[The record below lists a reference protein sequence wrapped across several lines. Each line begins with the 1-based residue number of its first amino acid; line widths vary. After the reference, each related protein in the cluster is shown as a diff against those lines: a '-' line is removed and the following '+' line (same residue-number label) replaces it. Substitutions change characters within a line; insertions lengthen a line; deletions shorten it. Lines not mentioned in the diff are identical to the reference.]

1 MTVRRPAHTAGDEG
15 TGGGVARA
23 VRRGN
28 NLDSVRMHN
37 LSTVL
42 TIAHHVGPV
51 SRSDVTRE
59 TGLNRSTIGALVG
72 ELVELGLVTESGPN
86 ANLRVGRPSPVISP
100 NPRIAALAVNPEVD
114 AVTVGLVG
122 LDGRVQQRRR
132 VAVDHVPSPEEAV
145 DAAAAAIAGIIE
157 TASVDHIAGVG
168 VAVPGLV
175 RQSDGLVRRAPHLG
189 WVDVPFAKLLTDA
202 VSLPVAAANDAQ
214 LGAYAEHVFGAGV
227 GVSELIY
234 VNGGSSGIG
243 GGVILGGAAFTGA
256 AGHAGEL
263 GHVWVSAS
271 DAVDSGGLA
280 GTLEAEVSRARL
292 LSLLGLESIDADG
305 LARAILASDDPRVRA
320 EVRRQLELL
329 GVALGTALT
338 LFNPSLVVLG
348 GFLGTIYQADGA
360 VLDRAV
366 ARATLPETLEGVQ
379 ITRTRLG
386 SDILL
391 VGAAEL
397 AFEPLLTDPA
407 SLATAEAAEA
417 AGGGASFDAP
427 AS

>member
-1 MTVRRPAHTAGDEG
+1 VQVTNPA
-15 TGGGVARA
+15 
-23 VRRGN
+23 RRGN

-100 NPRIAALAVNPEVD
+100 NPRVAALAVNPEID

-132 VAVDHVPSPEEAV
+132 VALDRVPSPEEAV
-145 DAAAAAIAGIIE
+145 AAAAGAIAGLVE
-157 TASVDHIAGVG
+157 TASVDHLVGIG

-189 WVDVPFAKLLTDA
+189 WVDVPFARLLADA
-202 VSLPVAAANDAQ
+202 VGLPASAANDAQ

-227 GVSELIY
+227 GVGELIY

-263 GHVWVSAS
+263 GHVRVGAS
-271 DAVDSGGLA
+271 EALDSGGLA

-292 LSLLGLESIDADG
+292 LALLGLESIDADG
-305 LARAILASDDPRVRA
+305 LAAAILGSDDPRLRD
-320 EVRRQLELL
+320 EVHRQLELL

-338 LFNPSLVVLG
+338 LFNPRLIVLG
-348 GFLGTIYQADGA
+348 GFLATLYQADAA

-397 AFEPLLTDPA
+397 AFEPLLADPA
-407 SLATAEAAEA
+407 SIA
-417 AGGGASFDAP
+417 AGASAAP
-427 AS
+427 PVG

>member
-1 MTVRRPAHTAGDEG
+1 
-15 TGGGVARA
+15 
-23 VRRGN
+23 
-28 NLDSVRMHN
+28 MHN

-72 ELVELGLVTESGPN
+72 ELVDLGLVTESGPN

-145 DAAAAAIAGIIE
+145 AAAAAAIAGIIE

-189 WVDVPFAKLLTDA
+189 WIDVPFAKLLTDA
-202 VSLPVAAANDAQ
+202 AGLPVAAANDAQ

-292 LSLLGLESIDADG
+292 LALLGLESIDADG
-305 LARAILASDDPRVRA
+305 LARAILASDDPGVRA
-320 EVRRQLELL
+320 EVHRQLELL

-348 GFLGTIYQADGA
+348 GFLGTIYQADGS

-379 ITRTRLG
+379 ITRTLLG

-397 AFEPLLTDPA
+397 AFEPLLADPA
-407 SLATAEAAEA
+407 SIAEGAAAPLEA
-417 AGGGASFDAP
+417 PGS
-427 AS
+427 

>member
-1 MTVRRPAHTAGDEG
+1 MRVTT
-15 TGGGVARA
+15 
-23 VRRGN
+23 RRGN

-100 NPRIAALAVNPEVD
+100 NPRIAALAVNPEID

-132 VAVDHVPSPEEAV
+132 VALDHVPSPDEAV
-145 DAAAAAIAGIIE
+145 AAAAGAITGLIE
-157 TASVDHIAGVG
+157 TASVERVVGVG
-168 VAVPGLV
+168 VAMPGLV
-175 RQSDGLVRRAPHLG
+175 RPADGLVRRAPHLG
-189 WVDVPFAKLLTDA
+189 WVDVPFAQMLTDA
-202 VSLPVAAANDAQ
+202 TGLPVRASNDAQ

-263 GHVWVSAS
+263 GHVRVGSS

-280 GTLEAEVSRARL
+280 GTFEAEVSRARL
-292 LSLLGLESIDADG
+292 LAALGLEGASIDADG
-305 LARAILASDDPRVRA
+305 LTAAILASDDPAVRA
-320 EVRRQLELL
+320 EVHRQLELL
-329 GVALGTALT
+329 GIALSTALT
-338 LFNPSLVVLG
+338 LFNPRLVVLG
-348 GFLGTIYQADGA
+348 GFLATIYQADGA

-391 VGAAEL
+391 IGASEL
-397 AFEPLLTDPA
+397 AFEALLSDPA
-407 SLATAEAAEA
+407 SL
-417 AGGGASFDAP
+417 GGASA
-427 AS
+427 

>member
-1 MTVRRPAHTAGDEG
+1 
-15 TGGGVARA
+15 VATT
-23 VRRGN
+23 RRGN

-86 ANLRVGRPSPVISP
+86 ANLRVGRPSPVVSP
-100 NPRIAALAVNPEVD
+100 NPRIAALAVNPEID

-132 VAVDHVPSPEEAV
+132 VPLDHVPSPEEAV
-145 DAAAAAIAGIIE
+145 VAAAGAVAGLVE
-157 TASVDHIAGVG
+157 TASVDRITGIG

-189 WVDVPFAKLLTDA
+189 WVDVPFAQLLADA
-202 VSLPVAAANDAQ
+202 TGLPVAAANDAQ

-227 GVSELIY
+227 GVGELIY

-243 GGVILGGAAFTGA
+243 GGVILGGAAFGGS

-263 GHVWVSAS
+263 GHVYVGSGG
-271 DAVDSGGLA
+271 AVDSGGLA

-292 LSLLGLESIDADG
+292 LALLGLESIDADG
-305 LARAILASDDPRVRA
+305 LTAAILASGDPAVRE

-329 GVALGTALT
+329 ATALGTALT
-338 LFNPSLVVLG
+338 LFNPRLIVLG
-348 GFLGTIYQADGA
+348 GFLATIYQADGA

-379 ITRTRLG
+379 ITRTSLG

-391 VGAAEL
+391 IGASEL
-397 AFEPLLTDPA
+397 AFEALLADPA
-407 SLATAEAAEA
+407 GVMAAA
-417 AGGGASFDAP
+417 ASA
-427 AS
+427 

>member
-1 MTVRRPAHTAGDEG
+1 MQVTNPA
-15 TGGGVARA
+15 
-23 VRRGN
+23 RRGN

-100 NPRIAALAVNPEVD
+100 NPRVAALAVNPEID

-132 VAVDHVPSPEEAV
+132 VALDRVPSPEEAV
-145 DAAAAAIAGIIE
+145 AAAAGAIAGLVE
-157 TASVDHIAGVG
+157 TASVDHLVGIG

-189 WVDVPFAKLLTDA
+189 WVDVPFARLLADA
-202 VSLPVAAANDAQ
+202 VGLPASAANDAQ

-227 GVSELIY
+227 GVGELIY

-263 GHVWVSAS
+263 GHVRVGAS
-271 DAVDSGGLA
+271 EALDSGGLA

-292 LSLLGLESIDADG
+292 LALLGLESIDADG
-305 LARAILASDDPRVRA
+305 LAAAILGSDDPRLRD
-320 EVRRQLELL
+320 EVHRQLELL

-338 LFNPSLVVLG
+338 LFNPRLIVLG
-348 GFLGTIYQADGA
+348 GFLATLYQADAA

-397 AFEPLLTDPA
+397 AFEPLLADPA
-407 SLATAEAAEA
+407 SIAA
-417 AGGGASFDAP
+417 ASSAP
-427 AS
+427 APVE

>member
-1 MTVRRPAHTAGDEG
+1 VRVT
-15 TGGGVARA
+15 T
-23 VRRGN
+23 RRGN

-100 NPRIAALAVNPEVD
+100 NPRIAALAVNPEID

-132 VAVDHVPSPEEAV
+132 VALDHVPSPDEAV
-145 DAAAAAIAGIIE
+145 AAAAGAITGLIE
-157 TASVDHIAGVG
+157 TASVDRVVGVG
-168 VAVPGLV
+168 VAMPGLV
-175 RQSDGLVRRAPHLG
+175 RPADGLVRRAPHLG
-189 WVDVPFAKLLTDA
+189 WVDVPFAQMLTDA
-202 VSLPVAAANDAQ
+202 TGLPVRASNDAQ

-263 GHVWVSAS
+263 GHVRVGSS

-280 GTLEAEVSRARL
+280 GTFEAEVSRARL
-292 LSLLGLESIDADG
+292 LAALGLEGASIDADG
-305 LARAILASDDPRVRA
+305 LTAAILASDDPAVRA
-320 EVRRQLELL
+320 EVHRQLELL
-329 GVALGTALT
+329 GIALSTALT
-338 LFNPSLVVLG
+338 LFNPRLVVLG
-348 GFLGTIYQADGA
+348 GFLATIYQADGA

-391 VGAAEL
+391 IGASEL
-397 AFEPLLTDPA
+397 AFEALLSDPA
-407 SLATAEAAEA
+407 SL
-417 AGGGASFDAP
+417 GGASA
-427 AS
+427 

>member
-1 MTVRRPAHTAGDEG
+1 VTVDGERPAR
-15 TGGGVARA
+15 RA
-23 VRRGN
+23 EKEEQVSPTRRGN

-100 NPRIAALAVNPEVD
+100 NPRIAALAVNPEID

-132 VAVDHVPSPEEAV
+132 VALDHVPSPDEAV
-145 DAAAAAIAGIIE
+145 AAASDAIAGLIE
-157 TASVDHIAGVG
+157 TASVDHVVGIG
-168 VAVPGLV
+168 VAMPGLV
-175 RQSDGLVRRAPHLG
+175 RPADGLVRRAPHLG
-189 WVDVPFAKLLTDA
+189 WVDVPFAQMLTDA
-202 VSLPVAAANDAQ
+202 TKLPVRASNDAQ

-263 GHVWVSAS
+263 GHVRVGSS
-271 DAVDSGGLA
+271 DATDSGGLQ
-280 GTLEAEVSRARL
+280 GTFEAEVSRARL
-292 LSLLGLESIDADG
+292 LAALGLEGASIDADG
-305 LARAILASDDPRVRA
+305 LTAAVLSSDDPAVRD

-329 GVALGTALT
+329 GIALGTALT
-338 LFNPSLVVLG
+338 LFNPRLVVLG
-348 GFLGTIYQADGA
+348 GFLATIYQADGA

-391 VGAAEL
+391 IGAAEL

-407 SLATAEAAEA
+407 SL
-417 AGGGASFDAP
+417 GSSAS
-427 AS
+427 

>member
-1 MTVRRPAHTAGDEG
+1 MQVTNPA
-15 TGGGVARA
+15 
-23 VRRGN
+23 RRGN

-100 NPRIAALAVNPEVD
+100 NPRVAALAVNPEID

-132 VAVDHVPSPEEAV
+132 VALDRVPSPEEAV
-145 DAAAAAIAGIIE
+145 AAAAGAIAGLVE
-157 TASVDHIAGVG
+157 TASVDHLVGIG

-189 WVDVPFAKLLTDA
+189 WVDVPFARLLADA
-202 VSLPVAAANDAQ
+202 VGLPASAANDAQ

-227 GVSELIY
+227 GVGELIY

-263 GHVWVSAS
+263 GHVRVGAS
-271 DAVDSGGLA
+271 EALDSGGLA

-292 LSLLGLESIDADG
+292 LALLGLESIDADG
-305 LARAILASDDPRVRA
+305 LAAAILGSDDPRLRD
-320 EVRRQLELL
+320 EVHRQLELL

-338 LFNPSLVVLG
+338 LFNPRLIVLG
-348 GFLGTIYQADGA
+348 GFLATLYQADAA

-397 AFEPLLTDPA
+397 AFEPLLADPA
-407 SLATAEAAEA
+407 SIA
-417 AGGGASFDAP
+417 AGASAAP
-427 AS
+427 PVG

>member
-1 MTVRRPAHTAGDEG
+1 
-15 TGGGVARA
+15 VAKPSG
-23 VRRGN
+23 RGN
-28 NLDSVRMHN
+28 NLDSVRRHN

-42 TIAHHVGPV
+42 TIAHNVGPV

-59 TGLNRSTIGALVG
+59 TGLNRSTVGALVT
-72 ELVELGLVTESGPN
+72 ELVELGLVTETGPDT
-86 ANLRVGRPSPVISP
+86 NLRVGRPSPVISP
-100 NPRIAALAVNPEVD
+100 NPRIAALAVNPEID

-132 VAVDHVPSPEEAV
+132 VALDHAPSPDEAV
-145 DAAAAAIAGIIE
+145 AAAVQAIEGLIE
-157 TASVDHIAGVG
+157 TASVDRVVGVG
-168 VAVPGLV
+168 VAMPGLV
-175 RQSDGLVRRAPHLG
+175 RPADGLVRRAPHLG
-189 WVDVPFAKLLTDA
+189 WVDVPFAQMLTDA
-202 VSLPVAAANDAQ
+202 TGLPVRASNDAQ

-263 GHVWVSAS
+263 GHVRVGSS

-280 GTLEAEVSRARL
+280 GTFEAEVSRARL
-292 LSLLGLESIDADG
+292 LAALGLEGASIDADG
-305 LARAILASDDPRVRA
+305 LTAAILASDDPAVRA
-320 EVRRQLELL
+320 EVHRQLELL
-329 GVALGTALT
+329 GIALSTALT
-338 LFNPSLVVLG
+338 LFNPRLVVLG
-348 GFLGTIYQADGA
+348 GFLATIYQADGA

-391 VGAAEL
+391 IGASEL
-397 AFEPLLTDPA
+397 AFEALLSDPA
-407 SLATAEAAEA
+407 SL
-417 AGGGASFDAP
+417 GGASA
-427 AS
+427 

>member
-1 MTVRRPAHTAGDEG
+1 MTT
-15 TGGGVARA
+15 
-23 VRRGN
+23 RRGN

-100 NPRIAALAVNPEVD
+100 NPRIAALAVNPEID

-132 VAVDHVPSPEEAV
+132 VALDHVPSPDEAV
-145 DAAAAAIAGIIE
+145 AAAAGAITGLIE
-157 TASVDHIAGVG
+157 TASVDRVVGVG
-168 VAVPGLV
+168 VAMPGLV
-175 RQSDGLVRRAPHLG
+175 RPADGLVRRAPHLG
-189 WVDVPFAKLLTDA
+189 WVDVPFAQMLTDA
-202 VSLPVAAANDAQ
+202 TGLPVRASNDAQ

-263 GHVWVSAS
+263 GHVRVGSS

-280 GTLEAEVSRARL
+280 GTFEAEVSRARL
-292 LSLLGLESIDADG
+292 LAALGLEGASIDADG
-305 LARAILASDDPRVRA
+305 LTAAILASDDPAVRA
-320 EVRRQLELL
+320 EVHRQLELL
-329 GVALGTALT
+329 GIALSTALT
-338 LFNPSLVVLG
+338 LFNPRLVVLG
-348 GFLGTIYQADGA
+348 GFLATIYQADGA

-391 VGAAEL
+391 IGASEL
-397 AFEPLLTDPA
+397 AFEALLSDPA
-407 SLATAEAAEA
+407 SL
-417 AGGGASFDAP
+417 GGASA
-427 AS
+427 

>member
-1 MTVRRPAHTAGDEG
+1 MTT
-15 TGGGVARA
+15 
-23 VRRGN
+23 RRGN

-100 NPRIAALAVNPEVD
+100 NPRIAALAVNPEID

-132 VAVDHVPSPEEAV
+132 VALDHVPSPDEAV
-145 DAAAAAIAGIIE
+145 AAAAGAITGLIE
-157 TASVDHIAGVG
+157 TASVERVVGVG
-168 VAVPGLV
+168 VAMPGLV
-175 RQSDGLVRRAPHLG
+175 RPADGLVRRAPHLG
-189 WVDVPFAKLLTDA
+189 WVDVPFAQMLTDA
-202 VSLPVAAANDAQ
+202 TGLPVRASNDAQ

-263 GHVWVSAS
+263 GHVRVGSS

-280 GTLEAEVSRARL
+280 GTFEAEVSRARL
-292 LSLLGLESIDADG
+292 LAALGLEGASIDADG
-305 LARAILASDDPRVRA
+305 LTAAILASDDPAVRA
-320 EVRRQLELL
+320 EVHRQLELL
-329 GVALGTALT
+329 GIALSTALT
-338 LFNPSLVVLG
+338 LFNPRLVVLG
-348 GFLGTIYQADGA
+348 GFLATIYQADGA

-391 VGAAEL
+391 IGASEL
-397 AFEPLLTDPA
+397 AFEALLSDPA
-407 SLATAEAAEA
+407 SL
-417 AGGGASFDAP
+417 GGASA
-427 AS
+427 

>member
-1 MTVRRPAHTAGDEG
+1 MATT
-15 TGGGVARA
+15 
-23 VRRGN
+23 RRGN

-72 ELVELGLVTESGPN
+72 ELVDLGLVTESGPN

-100 NPRIAALAVNPEVD
+100 NPRVAALAVNPEID

-132 VAVDHVPSPEEAV
+132 VALERVPTPDEAV
-145 DAAAAAIAGIIE
+145 AAATDAIAGLIE
-157 TASVDHIAGVG
+157 TASVDHIVGIG
-168 VAVPGLV
+168 VAMPGLV
-175 RQSDGLVRRAPHLG
+175 RPADGLVRRAPHLG
-189 WVDVPFAKLLTDA
+189 WVDVPFAQMLTDA
-202 VSLPVAAANDAQ
+202 CGLPVRASNDAQ

-263 GHVWVSAS
+263 GHVRVGAS
-271 DAVDSGGLA
+271 DAVDSGGLV

-292 LSLLGLESIDADG
+292 LEALGLEGKSVDADG
-305 LARAILASDDPRVRA
+305 LTAAVLASEDPAVRA
-320 EVRRQLELL
+320 EVHRQLELL
-329 GVALGTALT
+329 ATALGTALT
-338 LFNPSLVVLG
+338 LFNPRLVVLG
-348 GFLGTIYQADGA
+348 GFLATIYQADA
-360 VLDRAV
+360 AALDRAV
-366 ARATLPETLEGVQ
+366 AHATLPETLEGVQ

-391 VGAAEL
+391 IGAAEL
-397 AFEPLLTDPA
+397 AFEPLLADPA
-407 SLATAEAAEA
+407 SLTSA
-417 AGGGASFDAP
+417 
-427 AS
+427 

>member
-1 MTVRRPAHTAGDEG
+1 MSPT
-15 TGGGVARA
+15 
-23 VRRGN
+23 RRGN

-100 NPRIAALAVNPEVD
+100 NPRIAALAVNPEID

-132 VAVDHVPSPEEAV
+132 VALDHVPSPDEAV
-145 DAAAAAIAGIIE
+145 AAAADAIAGLVE
-157 TASVDHIAGVG
+157 TASVDHVVGIG
-168 VAVPGLV
+168 VAMPGLV
-175 RQSDGLVRRAPHLG
+175 RQADGLVRRAPHLG
-189 WVDVPFAKLLTDA
+189 WVDVPFAQLLADA
-202 VSLPVAAANDAQ
+202 TGMPVRASNDAQ

-263 GHVWVSAS
+263 GHVRVGSS

-280 GTLEAEVSRARL
+280 GTFEAEVSRARL
-292 LSLLGLESIDADG
+292 LDLLGLEGARVDADS
-305 LARAILASDDPRVRA
+305 LTAAVLASEDPAVRE
-320 EVRRQLELL
+320 EVRRQLGLL
-329 GVALGTALT
+329 GIALGTALT
-338 LFNPSLVVLG
+338 LFNPRLVVLG
-348 GFLGTIYQADGA
+348 GFLATLYQADGA

-366 ARATLPETLEGVQ
+366 AQSTLPETLEGVQ

-391 VGAAEL
+391 IGAAEL

-407 SLATAEAAEA
+407 SIGSPT
-417 AGGGASFDAP
+417 S
-427 AS
+427 

>member
-1 MTVRRPAHTAGDEG
+1 MSPT
-15 TGGGVARA
+15 
-23 VRRGN
+23 RRGN

-42 TIAHHVGPV
+42 TIAHHVGSV

-72 ELVELGLVTESGPN
+72 ELADLGLITESGPD

-100 NPRIAALAVNPEVD
+100 NPRVAALAVNPEID

-132 VAVDHVPSPEEAV
+132 VALDRVPTPGEAV
-145 DAAAAAIAGIIE
+145 GAAADAIAGLIE
-157 TASVDHIAGVG
+157 ATSVDRVVGIG

-189 WVDVPFAKLLTDA
+189 WVDVPFAQLLADA
-202 VSLPVAAANDAQ
+202 TQLPVRASNDAQ
-214 LGAYAEHVFGAGV
+214 LGAYAEHVFGAGIGV
-227 GVSELIY
+227 GELIY

-263 GHVWVSAS
+263 GHVRVVSS

-292 LSLLGLESIDADG
+292 LKVLGLEGQSVDADG
-305 LARAILASDDPRVRA
+305 LTAAIQASDDPAVRA
-320 EVRRQLELL
+320 EVHRQLELL
-329 GVALGTALT
+329 SVALGTALT
-338 LFNPSLVVLG
+338 LFNPRLVVLG
-348 GFLGTIYQADGA
+348 GFLATLYQADA
-360 VLDRAV
+360 AALDRAV
-366 ARATLPETLEGVQ
+366 AHATLPETLEGVQ

-391 VGAAEL
+391 IGAAEL
-397 AFEPLLTDPA
+397 AFEPLLADPA
-407 SLATAEAAEA
+407 SL
-417 AGGGASFDAP
+417 SP
-427 AS
+427 S

>member
-1 MTVRRPAHTAGDEG
+1 VQVSPT
-15 TGGGVARA
+15 
-23 VRRGN
+23 RRGN

-100 NPRIAALAVNPEVD
+100 NPRIAALAVNPEID

-132 VAVDHVPSPEEAV
+132 VALDHVPSPDEAV
-145 DAAAAAIAGIIE
+145 AAAAGAIAGLVE
-157 TASVDHIAGVG
+157 TASVDRIVGIG
-168 VAVPGLV
+168 VAMPGLV
-175 RQSDGLVRRAPHLG
+175 RPDDGLVRRAPHLG
-189 WVDVPFAKLLTDA
+189 WVDVPFAQRLADA
-202 VSLPVAAANDAQ
+202 TGLPVRASNDAQ

-243 GGVILGGAAFTGA
+243 GGVILDGATFTGA
-256 AGHAGEL
+256 GGHAGEL
-263 GHVWVSAS
+263 GHVSVGAS
-271 DAVDSGGLA
+271 EAVDSGGLP

-292 LSLLGLESIDADG
+292 LTLLGLESIDADG
-305 LARAILASDDPRVRA
+305 LTVAILGSQDPALRE

-329 GVALGTALT
+329 GIALGAALT
-338 LFNPSLVVLG
+338 LFNPRLVVLG
-348 GFLGTIYQADGA
+348 GFLAALYQADGPT
-360 VLDRAV
+360 LDRAV

-391 VGAAEL
+391 IGAAEL
-397 AFEPLLTDPA
+397 AFETLLADPA
-407 SLATAEAAEA
+407 SVAASVA
-417 AGGGASFDAP
+417 
-427 AS
+427 

>member
-1 MTVRRPAHTAGDEG
+1 MATT
-15 TGGGVARA
+15 
-23 VRRGN
+23 RRGN

-100 NPRIAALAVNPEVD
+100 NPRIAALAVNPEID
-114 AVTVGLVG
+114 SVTVGLVG

-132 VAVDHVPSPEEAV
+132 VALDRVPTPDEAV
-145 DAAAAAIAGIIE
+145 AAAADAIAGLIE
-157 TASVDHIAGVG
+157 TASVDRIVGIG
-168 VAVPGLV
+168 VAMPGLV
-175 RQSDGLVRRAPHLG
+175 RPTDGLVRRAPHLG
-189 WVDVPFAKLLTDA
+189 WIDVPFAQMLTDA
-202 VSLPVAAANDAQ
+202 SGLPVRASNDAQ

-263 GHVWVSAS
+263 GHVRVGSS
-271 DAVDSGGLA
+271 DAVDSGGLV
-280 GTLEAEVSRARL
+280 GTLEAEVSRAGL
-292 LSLLGLESIDADG
+292 LGPLGLEGKSVDADG
-305 LARAILASDDPRVRA
+305 LTAAVLASSDPAVRE
-320 EVRRQLELL
+320 EVHRQLELL
-329 GVALGTALT
+329 ATALGTALT
-338 LFNPSLVVLG
+338 LFNPRLVVLG
-348 GFLGTIYQADGA
+348 GFLATIYQADPA
-360 VLDRAV
+360 ALDRAV
-366 ARATLPETLEGVQ
+366 ARVTLPETLEGVQ

-397 AFEPLLTDPA
+397 AFEPLLADPA
-407 SLATAEAAEA
+407 SL
-417 AGGGASFDAP
+417 GGASA
-427 AS
+427 

>member
-1 MTVRRPAHTAGDEG
+1 MATA
-15 TGGGVARA
+15 
-23 VRRGN
+23 RRGN

-100 NPRIAALAVNPEVD
+100 NPRIAAIAVNPEID

-132 VAVDHVPSPEEAV
+132 VGLEHVPSPKEAV
-145 DAAAAAIAGIIE
+145 AAAADAIAGLIE
-157 TASVDHIAGVG
+157 TASVDRIVGIG

-189 WVDVPFAKLLTDA
+189 WVDVPFAQLLSDA
-202 VSLPVAAANDAQ
+202 AGLPVSAANDAQ
-214 LGAYAEHVFGAGV
+214 LGAYAEHVFGVGV

-243 GGVILGGAAFTGA
+243 GGVILGGSAFTGA

-263 GHVWVSAS
+263 GHVRVSS
-271 DAVDSGGLA
+271 SEEVDSGGIA

-292 LSLLGLESIDADG
+292 LKLLGLEGRSVDTDG
-305 LARAILASDDPRVRA
+305 LTAAILASHDPAVRD

-329 GVALGTALT
+329 SVALGTALT
-338 LFNPSLVVLG
+338 LFNPRLIVLG
-348 GFLGTIYQADGA
+348 GFLATIYQADGA

-379 ITRTRLG
+379 ITRTSLG

-391 VGAAEL
+391 IGAAEL
-397 AFEPLLTDPA
+397 AFEPLLADPA
-407 SLATAEAAEA
+407 SI
-417 AGGGASFDAP
+417 ASPVA
-427 AS
+427 

>member
-1 MTVRRPAHTAGDEG
+1 MGCSDAASEPWKGVR
-15 TGGGVARA
+15 VSLS
-23 VRRGN
+23 RRGN

-100 NPRIAALAVNPEVD
+100 NPRVAAIAVNPEID

-132 VAVDHVPSPEEAV
+132 VALDRVPSPDEAV
-145 DAAAAAIAGIIE
+145 AAAATAIAGLIE
-157 TASVDHIAGVG
+157 TASVDRIVG
-168 VAVPGLV
+168 IGAAVPGLV
-175 RQSDGLVRRAPHLG
+175 RPSDGLVRRAPHLG
-189 WVDVPFAKLLTDA
+189 WVDVPFAQMLTDA
-202 VSLPVAAANDAQ
+202 CGLPVAAANDAQ

-243 GGVILGGAAFTGA
+243 GGVILDGAAFTGA

-263 GHVWVSAS
+263 GHVRVGAS
-271 DAVDSGGLA
+271 EAVDSGGIA

-292 LSLLGLESIDADG
+292 LGLLGLEGKSIDTDG
-305 LARAILASDDPRVRA
+305 LTAAILASDDPAVRD

-338 LFNPSLVVLG
+338 LFNPHLIVLG
-348 GFLGTIYQADGA
+348 GFLATIYQADAA

-379 ITRTRLG
+379 IARTSLG

-391 VGAAEL
+391 IGASEL
-397 AFEPLLTDPA
+397 AFEPLLADPA
-407 SLATAEAAEA
+407 SIAAPDA
-417 AGGGASFDAP
+417 PDAP
-427 AS
+427 AAPEPQ